1 MIAVLVISSAF
12 MVVIFIAIFIFALH
26 IKRWAVY
33 KETETQKRFDRLTE
47 RIDETQRLFREDVS
61 KILNSVKSLIDK

>member
-1 MIAVLVISSAF
+1 MIAVLVISSTF

-61 KILNSVKSLIDK
+61 KILKSVKSLIDK

>member
-1 MIAVLVISSAF
+1 MIAVLVISSTF
-12 MVVIFIAIFIFALH
+12 MVVIFIAIFIFALR